1 MRGVAPWVDAFWMKD
16 GGTYSPSRLGRA
28 IAAARRLVAI
38 SGGAEMQ
45 HWVVAVKT
53 GVLTTFGVAGA
64 AGVYLAAT
72 WGDPNR
78 GLDIALWAVA
88 VATGVFIWLMPTERI
103 VASPYRNYF
112 FLTWSALDILL
123 IATICLLDTGTASPF
138 ALLFFLTLA
147 FASLFYPLPMVVIVG
162 TVTVGALLVVGFLD
176 SGTDYAQLWYFTACL
191 TATALM
197 CGWQA
202 RNHDRQRTE
211 LMRASRSDP
220 LTGSLNRRGFQERL
234 EGELD
239 RAQRTGRPFGLILLD
254 LDGFKGVND
263 EHGHAAGDNL
273 LIWVAQ
279 RIGEAVRPMDSL
291 GRLGGDEFAVLLPGV
306 GRVDL
311 EETRRRI
318 ENAIGWRA
326 PCSVGAAC
334 FPAEGTDGEEM
345 LSHADA
351 ELYEGKRQHS
361 LARKDLSWATALAT
375 AADSRSNHQHSSQTA
390 ALAAAMAQRLGWQ
403 EEGVR
408 LLRIAAMLHDIGKV
422 GVSERV
428 LQKTDPLTVEERQE
442 IEMHPLIG
450 AALVA
455 RIESVQ
461 PVAPWI
467 RHSHENYDGSG
478 YPDGLAGEAIPP
490 ASRII
495 LVADA
500 FDVMCSDRPYGRARS
515 AEEALE
521 ELRRGSGLQFDPTC
535 VEALAAVVE
544 SGMVPTAST
553 PPLEV

>member
-1 MRGVAPWVDAFWMKD
+1 MRGVAPRVDAFWMKEA
-16 GGTYSPSRLGRA
+16 GTYSPSRLGRA

-64 AGVYLAAT
+64 AAVYLVAT
-72 WGDPNR
+72 WGEPYR
-78 GLDIALWAVA
+78 TLDVALWAVA
-88 VATGVFIWLMPTERI
+88 VATGVLIWLMPTERI
-103 VASPYRNYF
+103 VASSHRNFF
-112 FLTWSALDILL
+112 FLAWSGLDVLL
-123 IATICLLDTGTASPF
+123 IAAVCLLDTGATSPF

-147 FASLFYPLPMVVIVG
+147 FAALFYPLPMVVIVG
-162 TVTVGALLVVGFLD
+162 ALTVGALLVVGFVD
-176 SGTDYAQLWYFTACL
+176 PATDYAQLWYFTACL

-279 RIGEAVRPMDSL
+279 RIGDVVRPMDAL

-306 GRVDL
+306 GRADL

-318 ENAIGWRA
+318 QTAIGWRA

-351 ELYEGKRQHS
+351 ELYEGKRQHA
-361 LARKDLSWATALAT
+361 LAHKDLSWATALAT
-375 AADSRSNHQHSSQTA
+375 AADSRSNHQHSSHTA
-390 ALAAAMAQRLGWQ
+390 ALAAAVAQRLEWQ
-403 EEGVR
+403 EEEVR

-428 LQKTDPLTVEERQE
+428 LQKIDPLTVEERQE

-455 RIESVQ
+455 RIESVE
-461 PVAPWI
+461 PIAPWI
-467 RHSHENYDGSG
+467 RHSHEHYDGSG

-500 FDVMCSDRPYGRARS
+500 FDVMRSDRPYRHARS
-515 AEEALE
+515 AEQAVE
-521 ELRRGSGLQFDPTC
+521 ELRRGAGLQFDPAC

-544 SGMVPTAST
+544 SGMVPDAGT